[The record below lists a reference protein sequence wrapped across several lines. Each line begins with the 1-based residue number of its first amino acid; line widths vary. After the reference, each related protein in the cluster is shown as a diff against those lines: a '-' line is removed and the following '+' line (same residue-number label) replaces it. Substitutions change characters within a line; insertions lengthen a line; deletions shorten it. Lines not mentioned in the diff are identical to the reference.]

1 LLNTSSLLFLCL
13 NSLFGQNYY
22 KVLIVKKVD
31 VAVIGGGPGGATL
44 ANILASRGVSTVLV
58 ERQKDF
64 SKEFRGEGLMPSGN
78 EVLEQIGFNLDNVD
92 YRKVEEINLFYKGEL
107 EANPEIDFLRRGEL
121 RWVSQ
126 PQLLEKL
133 IEKASGFDNF
143 IFYRGYKAQDLIY
156 SEDRV
161 DGVLITDG
169 NDEVSIKAKVVIGF
183 DGRTSMVRRK
193 LNFEVKEYKLQP
205 DVLWFKIPYPEK
217 FIPGSQAF
225 FSLFPKSFLVAVP
238 VYDEKLQVGW
248 IIPAGSYGELRK
260 KGQEKWIQY
269 IKEKSPKGF
278 ADHLQKCLDEKLISD
293 PFILKMTLD
302 RVKKWHK
309 KGALLLGDAAH
320 TMNAVG
326 GQGLNIA
333 LRDAVVCAN
342 HLVPLMNGNPS
353 NSSLDKAFDA
363 IEKERISE
371 VSQVQE
377 IQSRPPKFIT
387 LSEFSVQLI
396 VPILRFAFRFNFMN
410 YLREAAIEKMS
421 RGFNK
426 VKLKV

>member
-1 LLNTSSLLFLCL
+1 ME
-13 NSLFGQNYY
+13 
-22 KVLIVKKVD
+22 KVD
-31 VAVIGGGPGGATL
+31 VAIIGGGPGGATL

-78 EVLEQIGFNLDNVD
+78 EVLKQIGFNLDDVD

-133 IEKASGFDNF
+133 IEKASCFDNF

-169 NDEVSIKAKVVIGF
+169 NNEVSIKAKVVIGF

-353 NSSLDKAFDA
+353 NASLDRAFDA

-371 VSQVQE
+371 VRQVQE

>member
-260 KGQEKWIQY
+260 QGQEKWIQY

>member
-1 LLNTSSLLFLCL
+1 M
-13 NSLFGQNYY
+13 
-22 KVLIVKKVD
+22 KKVD
-31 VAVIGGGPGGATL
+31 VAIIGGGPGGATL

-78 EVLEQIGFNLDNVD
+78 EVLEQIGFNLDDVD
-92 YRKVEEINLFYKGEL
+92 YRKVEEINLFYKGGL

-260 KGQEKWIQY
+260 QGQEKWIQY

-353 NSSLDKAFDA
+353 NASLDKAFDA

>member
-22 KVLIVKKVD
+22 KVLIVEKVD
-31 VAVIGGGPGGATL
+31 VAIIGGGPGGATL

>member
-1 LLNTSSLLFLCL
+1 ME
-13 NSLFGQNYY
+13 
-22 KVLIVKKVD
+22 KVD
-31 VAVIGGGPGGATL
+31 VAIIGGGPGGATL

-78 EVLEQIGFNLDNVD
+78 EVLKQIGFNVDDVD
-92 YRKVEEINLFYKGEL
+92 YRKVEEMNLFYKGEL
-107 EANPEIDFLRRGEL
+107 EANPEIDFLKRGEL

-133 IEKASGFDNF
+133 IEKASDFDNF

-156 SEDRV
+156 NADRV
-161 DGVLITDG
+161 DGVLIANG
-169 NDEVSIKAKVVIGF
+169 NHEVSIRAKVVIGF

-217 FIPGSQAF
+217 FLPGSQAF
-225 FSLFPKSFLVAVP
+225 FSLFPRSFLVAVP

-353 NSSLDKAFDA
+353 NASLDKAFDA

>member
-22 KVLIVKKVD
+22 KVLIVEKVD
-31 VAVIGGGPGGATL
+31 VAIIGGGPGGATL

-78 EVLEQIGFNLDNVD
+78 EVLEQIGFNLDDVD

-143 IFYRGYKAQDLIY
+143 FFYRGYKAQDLIY

-260 KGQEKWIQY
+260 QGQEKWIQY

-353 NSSLDKAFDA
+353 NASLDKAFDA

>member
-1 LLNTSSLLFLCL
+1 ML
-13 NSLFGQNYY
+13 
-22 KVLIVKKVD
+22 VVEKVD
-31 VAVIGGGPGGATL
+31 VAIIGGGPGGATL

-64 SKEFRGEGLMPSGN
+64 SKEFRGEGLMPSGS
-78 EVLEQIGFNLDNVD
+78 EVLEQIDFNLDDVD
-92 YRKVEEINLFYKGEL
+92 YRKVEEMNLFYKGEL
-107 EANPEIDFLRRGEL
+107 EANPEIDFLKRGEL

-133 IEKASGFDNF
+133 IKKASSFDNF
-143 IFYRGYKAQDLIY
+143 IFYRGYKALDLIY
-156 SEDRV
+156 NEDRV
-161 DGVLITDG
+161 DGVLIANGDR
-169 NDEVSIKAKVVIGF
+169 DVSIKAKVVIGF

-217 FIPGSQAF
+217 FLPGSQAF

-353 NSSLDKAFDA
+353 NASLDKAFDA

-396 VPILRFAFRFNFMN
+396 VPILRFAFRFSFMN

>member
-1 LLNTSSLLFLCL
+1 ML
-13 NSLFGQNYY
+13 
-22 KVLIVKKVD
+22 VVEKVD
-31 VAVIGGGPGGATL
+31 VAIIGGGPGGATL

-78 EVLEQIGFNLDNVD
+78 EVLEQIGFNINDVD
-92 YRKVEEINLFYKGEL
+92 YRKVEEMNLFYKGEL

-156 SEDRV
+156 REDRV

-302 RVKKWHK
+302 RVKKWNK

-353 NSSLDKAFDA
+353 NASLDKAFDA

>member
-1 LLNTSSLLFLCL
+1 M
-13 NSLFGQNYY
+13 
-22 KVLIVKKVD
+22 KKVD
-31 VAVIGGGPGGATL
+31 VAIIGGGPGGATL

-260 KGQEKWIQY
+260 QGQEKWIQY

-396 VPILRFAFRFNFMN
+396 VPILRFAFRFNVMN

>member
-1 LLNTSSLLFLCL
+1 ME
-13 NSLFGQNYY
+13 
-22 KVLIVKKVD
+22 KVD
-31 VAVIGGGPGGATL
+31 VAIIGGGPGGATL
-44 ANILASRGVSTVLV
+44 ANILASRGVSIVLV

-78 EVLEQIGFNLDNVD
+78 EVLEQIGFNLDDVD

-133 IEKASGFDNF
+133 IEKASCFDNF

-156 SEDRV
+156 REDRV

-260 KGQEKWIQY
+260 QGQEKWIQY

-278 ADHLQKCLDEKLISD
+278 ADHLQICLDEKLISD

-353 NSSLDKAFDA
+353 NASLDKAFDA

>member
-1 LLNTSSLLFLCL
+1 M
-13 NSLFGQNYY
+13 
-22 KVLIVKKVD
+22 KKVD
-31 VAVIGGGPGGATL
+31 VAIIGGGPGGATL

-217 FIPGSQAF
+217 FLPGSQAF

-260 KGQEKWIQY
+260 QGQEKWIQY

>member
-1 LLNTSSLLFLCL
+1 ME
-13 NSLFGQNYY
+13 
-22 KVLIVKKVD
+22 KVD
-31 VAVIGGGPGGATL
+31 VAIIGGGPGGATL

-78 EVLEQIGFNLDNVD
+78 EVLKQIGFNLDDVD
-92 YRKVEEINLFYKGEL
+92 YRKVEEMNLFYKGEL
-107 EANPEIDFLRRGEL
+107 EANPEIDFLKRGEL

-133 IEKASGFDNF
+133 IEKASDFDNF
-143 IFYRGYKAQDLIY
+143 IFYRGYKARDLIY
-156 SEDRV
+156 NADRV
-161 DGVLITDG
+161 DGVMIANG
-169 NDEVSIKAKVVIGF
+169 NHEVSIRAKVVIGF

-217 FIPGSQAF
+217 FLPGSQAF

-342 HLVPLMNGNPS
+342 HLVPLMRGNPS
-353 NSSLDKAFDA
+353 TASLDNAFDA

-371 VSQVQE
+371 VRQVQE

-396 VPILRFAFRFNFMN
+396 VPILRFVFRFNFMTS
-410 YLREAAIEKMS
+410 LREATIERMS
-421 RGFNK
+421 RGFSE
-426 VKLKV
+426 VKLKI

>member
-1 LLNTSSLLFLCL
+1 ME
-13 NSLFGQNYY
+13 
-22 KVLIVKKVD
+22 KVE
-31 VAVIGGGPGGATL
+31 VAIIGGGPGGATL
-44 ANILASRGVSTVLV
+44 ANIFASRGVSTVLV

-78 EVLEQIGFNLDNVD
+78 EVLKQIGFNLDDVD
-92 YRKVEEINLFYKGEL
+92 YRKVEEMNLFYKGEL
-107 EANPEIDFLRRGEL
+107 EANPEIDFLKKGEL

-133 IEKASGFDNF
+133 IEKASSFDNF

-156 SEDRV
+156 NEDRV
-161 DGVLITDG
+161 DGVLIANG
-169 NDEVSIKAKVVIGF
+169 NHEVSIKAKVVIGF

-193 LNFEVKEYKLQP
+193 LNFEVKEYKFQP
-205 DVLWFKIPYPEK
+205 DVLWFKIPYPEN
-217 FIPGSQAF
+217 FLPGSQAF

-342 HLVPLMNGNPS
+342 HLVPLMSGNPS
-353 NSSLDKAFDA
+353 TASLDNAFDA

-371 VSQVQE
+371 VRQVQE

-396 VPILRFAFRFNFMN
+396 VPILRFVFRFNFMTS
-410 YLREAAIEKMS
+410 LGEATIERMS
-421 RGFNK
+421 RGFSE
-426 VKLKV
+426 VKLKI

>member
-1 LLNTSSLLFLCL
+1 ME
-13 NSLFGQNYY
+13 
-22 KVLIVKKVD
+22 KVE
-31 VAVIGGGPGGATL
+31 VAIIGGGPGGATL

-78 EVLEQIGFNLDNVD
+78 EVLKQIGFNLDDVD
-92 YRKVEEINLFYKGEL
+92 YRKVEEMNLFYKGEL
-107 EANPEIDFLRRGEL
+107 EANPEIDFLKKGEL

-133 IEKASGFDNF
+133 IEKASSFDNF

-156 SEDRV
+156 NEDRV
-161 DGVLITDG
+161 DGVLIANG
-169 NDEVSIKAKVVIGF
+169 NHEVSIKAKVVIGF

-193 LNFEVKEYKLQP
+193 LNFEVKEYKFQP

-217 FIPGSQAF
+217 FLPGSQAF

-248 IIPAGSYGELRK
+248 IIPAGSYGELKK

-278 ADHLQKCLDEKLISD
+278 ADHLQTCLDEKLISD
-293 PFILKMTLD
+293 PFVLKMTLD

-342 HLVPLMNGNPS
+342 HLVPLMSGNPS
-353 NSSLDKAFDA
+353 TTSLDKAFDA

-371 VSQVQE
+371 VRQVQE

-396 VPILRFAFRFNFMN
+396 VPILRFVFKFNFMTS
-410 YLREAAIEKMS
+410 LREATLKRMS
-421 RGFNK
+421 HGFNE
-426 VKLKV
+426 VKLKI

>member
-1 LLNTSSLLFLCL
+1 ME
-13 NSLFGQNYY
+13 
-22 KVLIVKKVD
+22 KVD
-31 VAVIGGGPGGATL
+31 VAIIGGGPGGATL

-78 EVLEQIGFNLDNVD
+78 EVLKQIGFNLDDVD
-92 YRKVEEINLFYKGEL
+92 YRKVEEMNLFYKGEL
-107 EANPEIDFLRRGEL
+107 EANPEIDFLKRGEL

-133 IEKASGFDNF
+133 IEKASDFDNF

-156 SEDRV
+156 NADRV
-161 DGVLITDG
+161 DGVMIANG
-169 NDEVSIKAKVVIGF
+169 NHEVSIRAKVVIGF

-193 LNFEVKEYKLQP
+193 LNFEVKEYKFQP

-217 FIPGSQAF
+217 FLPGSQAF

-342 HLVPLMNGNPS
+342 HLVPLMRGNPS
-353 NSSLDKAFDA
+353 TASLDNAFDA

-371 VSQVQE
+371 VRQVQE

-396 VPILRFAFRFNFMN
+396 VPILRFVFRFNFMTS
-410 YLREAAIEKMS
+410 LREATIERMS
-421 RGFNK
+421 RGFSE
-426 VKLKV
+426 VKLKI

>member
-1 LLNTSSLLFLCL
+1 MEE
-13 NSLFGQNYY
+13 
-22 KVLIVKKVD
+22 VD
-31 VAVIGGGPGGATL
+31 VAIIGGGPGGATL

-78 EVLEQIGFNLDNVD
+78 EVLEQIGFNLDDVD

-107 EANPEIDFLRRGEL
+107 EANPEIDFLKRGEL

-133 IEKASGFDNF
+133 IEKASSFDNF

-193 LNFEVKEYKLQP
+193 LKFEVKEYKLQP
-205 DVLWFKIPYPEK
+205 DVLWFKIPYPKK
-217 FIPGSQAF
+217 FLPGSQAF

-248 IIPAGSYGELRK
+248 IIPGGSYGELRK

-342 HLVPLMNGNPS
+342 HLIPLMNGNPS
-353 NSSLDKAFDA
+353 TASLDNAFDA

-371 VSQVQE
+371 VRQVQE

-396 VPILRFAFRFNFMN
+396 VPILRFVFRFNFMN
-410 YLREAAIEKMS
+410 NLREATIARMS
-421 RGFNK
+421 RGFSE
-426 VKLKV
+426 VKLKI

>member
-1 LLNTSSLLFLCL
+1 ME
-13 NSLFGQNYY
+13 
-22 KVLIVKKVD
+22 KVE
-31 VAVIGGGPGGATL
+31 VAIIGGGPGGATL
-44 ANILASRGVSTVLV
+44 ANIFASRGVSTVLV

-78 EVLEQIGFNLDNVD
+78 EVLKQIGFNLDDVD
-92 YRKVEEINLFYKGEL
+92 YRKVEEMNLFYKGEL
-107 EANPEIDFLRRGEL
+107 EANPEIDFLKKGEL

-133 IEKASGFDNF
+133 IEKASSFDNF

-156 SEDRV
+156 NEDRV
-161 DGVLITDG
+161 DGVLIANG
-169 NDEVSIKAKVVIGF
+169 NHEVSIKAKVVIGF

-193 LNFEVKEYKLQP
+193 LNFEVKEYKFQP
-205 DVLWFKIPYPEK
+205 DVLWFKIPYPEN
-217 FIPGSQAF
+217 FLPGSQAF

-248 IIPAGSYGELRK
+248 IIPAGSYGELKK

-278 ADHLQKCLDEKLISD
+278 ADHLQTCLDEKLISD
-293 PFILKMTLD
+293 PFVLKMTLD

-342 HLVPLMNGNPS
+342 HLVPLMSGNPS
-353 NSSLDKAFDA
+353 TTSLDKAFDA

-371 VSQVQE
+371 VRQVQE

-396 VPILRFAFRFNFMN
+396 VPILRFVFKFNFMTS
-410 YLREAAIEKMS
+410 LREATLKRMS
-421 RGFNK
+421 HGFNE
-426 VKLKV
+426 VKLKI

>member
-1 LLNTSSLLFLCL
+1 
-13 NSLFGQNYY
+13 
-22 KVLIVKKVD
+22 VEKVD
-31 VAVIGGGPGGATL
+31 VAIIGGGPGGATL

-78 EVLEQIGFNLDNVD
+78 EVLEQIGFNLDDVD

-133 IEKASGFDNF
+133 IEKASCFDNF

-353 NSSLDKAFDA
+353 NVALDKAFDA

>member
-1 LLNTSSLLFLCL
+1 ME
-13 NSLFGQNYY
+13 
-22 KVLIVKKVD
+22 KVD
-31 VAVIGGGPGGATL
+31 VAIIGGGPGGATL

-78 EVLEQIGFNLDNVD
+78 EVLKQIGFNLDDVD
-92 YRKVEEINLFYKGEL
+92 YRKVEEMNLFYKGEL
-107 EANPEIDFLRRGEL
+107 EANPEIDFLKRGEL

-133 IEKASGFDNF
+133 IEKASDFDNF

-156 SEDRV
+156 NADRV
-161 DGVLITDG
+161 DGVLIVNG
-169 NDEVSIKAKVVIGF
+169 NHEVSIRAKVVIGF

-217 FIPGSQAF
+217 FLPGSQAF

-342 HLVPLMNGNPS
+342 HLVPLMSGNPS
-353 NSSLDKAFDA
+353 TASLDNAFDA

-371 VSQVQE
+371 VRQVQE

-396 VPILRFAFRFNFMN
+396 VPILRFVFRFNFMTS
-410 YLREAAIEKMS
+410 LREATIERMS
-421 RGFNK
+421 RGFSE
-426 VKLKV
+426 VKLKI

>member
-1 LLNTSSLLFLCL
+1 M
-13 NSLFGQNYY
+13 
-22 KVLIVKKVD
+22 KKVD
-31 VAVIGGGPGGATL
+31 VAIIGGGPGGATL

-193 LNFEVKEYKLQP
+193 LNFEVKGYKLQP

-260 KGQEKWIQY
+260 QGQEKWIQY

-353 NSSLDKAFDA
+353 NASLDKAFDA

>member
-1 LLNTSSLLFLCL
+1 ME
-13 NSLFGQNYY
+13 
-22 KVLIVKKVD
+22 KVD
-31 VAVIGGGPGGATL
+31 VAIIGGGPGGATL

-78 EVLEQIGFNLDNVD
+78 EVLEQIGFNLDDVD
-92 YRKVEEINLFYKGEL
+92 YRKVEEMNLFYKGEL
-107 EANPEIDFLRRGEL
+107 EANPEIDFLRKGEL

-133 IEKASGFDNF
+133 IEKASSFDNF

-161 DGVLITDG
+161 DGVLVTDG
-169 NDEVSIKAKVVIGF
+169 NDEVSIRAKVVIGF

-193 LNFEVKEYKLQP
+193 LNFKVKEYKLQP

-353 NSSLDKAFDA
+353 NASLDRAFDA

-371 VSQVQE
+371 VRQVQE

-396 VPILRFAFRFNFMN
+396 VPILRFVFRFNFMN

-421 RGFNK
+421 RGFSK

>member
-1 LLNTSSLLFLCL
+1 ME
-13 NSLFGQNYY
+13 
-22 KVLIVKKVD
+22 KVD
-31 VAVIGGGPGGATL
+31 VAIIGGGPGGATL

-78 EVLEQIGFNLDNVD
+78 EVLQQIGFNLDEVD

-133 IEKASGFDNF
+133 IEKASCFDNF

-156 SEDRV
+156 REDRV

-238 VYDEKLQVGW
+238 VYNEKLQVGW

-260 KGQEKWIQY
+260 QGQEKWIQY

-353 NSSLDKAFDA
+353 NASLDKAFDA

>member
-1 LLNTSSLLFLCL
+1 MAK
-13 NSLFGQNYY
+13 NYY
-22 KVLIVKKVD
+22 KVLVVEKVD
-31 VAVIGGGPGGATL
+31 VAIIGGGPGGATL

-78 EVLEQIGFNLDNVD
+78 EVLEQIGFNLGDVD
-92 YRKVEEINLFYKGEL
+92 YRKVEEMNLFYKGEL
-107 EANPEIDFLRRGEL
+107 EANPEIDFLKRGEL

-133 IEKASGFDNF
+133 IEKASSFDNF
-143 IFYRGYKAQDLIY
+143 VFYRGYKALDLIY
-156 SEDRV
+156 NEDRV
-161 DGVLITDG
+161 DGVLIANGDR
-169 NDEVSIKAKVVIGF
+169 EVSIKAKVVIGF

-217 FIPGSQAF
+217 FLPGSQAF

-342 HLVPLMNGNPS
+342 HLVPLMKGNPS
-353 NSSLDKAFDA
+353 NTSLDNAFDA

-371 VSQVQE
+371 VRKVQE

-396 VPILRFAFRFNFMN
+396 VPILRFVFRFNVIN
-410 YLREAAIEKMS
+410 SLRETVIEKMS
-421 RGFNK
+421 RGFSK

>member
-1 LLNTSSLLFLCL
+1 M
-13 NSLFGQNYY
+13 
-22 KVLIVKKVD
+22 KKVD
-31 VAVIGGGPGGATL
+31 VAIIGGGPGGATL

-78 EVLEQIGFNLDNVD
+78 EVLEQIGFNLDDVD

-353 NSSLDKAFDA
+353 NASLDKAFDA

-396 VPILRFAFRFNFMN
+396 VPILRFAFRFNVMN

>member
-1 LLNTSSLLFLCL
+1 M
-13 NSLFGQNYY
+13 
-22 KVLIVKKVD
+22 KKVD

-78 EVLEQIGFNLDNVD
+78 EVLEQIGFNLEDVD

-225 FSLFPKSFLVAVP
+225 FSLFPESFLVAVP

-260 KGQEKWIQY
+260 QGQEKWIQY

>member
-1 LLNTSSLLFLCL
+1 ME
-13 NSLFGQNYY
+13 
-22 KVLIVKKVD
+22 KVD
-31 VAVIGGGPGGATL
+31 VAIIGGGPGGATL

-78 EVLEQIGFNLDNVD
+78 EVLKQIGFNLDDVD

-107 EANPEIDFLRRGEL
+107 EANPEIDFLKRGEL

-143 IFYRGYKAQDLIY
+143 IFYRGYKAHDLIY
-156 SEDRV
+156 NADRV
-161 DGVLITDG
+161 DGVLIANG
-169 NDEVSIKAKVVIGF
+169 NHEVSIRAKVVIGF

-217 FIPGSQAF
+217 FLPGSQAF

-260 KGQEKWIQY
+260 KGREKWIQY
-269 IKEKSPKGF
+269 IKDKSPKGF

-302 RVKKWHK
+302 RVKKWHR

-342 HLVPLMNGNPS
+342 HLVPLMSGNPS
-353 NSSLDKAFDA
+353 TASLDNAFDA

-371 VSQVQE
+371 VRQVQE

-396 VPILRFAFRFNFMN
+396 VPILRFVFRFNFMTS
-410 YLREAAIEKMS
+410 LREATIERMS
-421 RGFNK
+421 RGFSE
-426 VKLKV
+426 VKLKI

>member
-1 LLNTSSLLFLCL
+1 ME
-13 NSLFGQNYY
+13 
-22 KVLIVKKVD
+22 KVD
-31 VAVIGGGPGGATL
+31 VAIIGGGPGGATL

-78 EVLEQIGFNLDNVD
+78 EVLEQIGFNLDDVD

-107 EANPEIDFLRRGEL
+107 EANPEIDFLKRGEL

-133 IEKASGFDNF
+133 IEKASSFDNF

-193 LNFEVKEYKLQP
+193 LKFEVKEYKLQP
-205 DVLWFKIPYPEK
+205 DVLWFKIPYPKK
-217 FIPGSQAF
+217 FLPGSQAF

-269 IKEKSPKGF
+269 IKDKSPKGF

-342 HLVPLMNGNPS
+342 HLVPLMSGNPS
-353 NSSLDKAFDA
+353 TASLDNAFDA

-371 VSQVQE
+371 VRQVQE

-396 VPILRFAFRFNFMN
+396 VPILRFVFRFNFMTS
-410 YLREAAIEKMS
+410 LREATIARMS
-421 RGFNK
+421 RGFSE
-426 VKLKV
+426 VKLKI

>member
-1 LLNTSSLLFLCL
+1 M
-13 NSLFGQNYY
+13 
-22 KVLIVKKVD
+22 KKVD
-31 VAVIGGGPGGATL
+31 VAIIGGGPGGATL

-260 KGQEKWIQY
+260 QGQEKWIQY

-353 NSSLDKAFDA
+353 NASLDKAFDA

>member
-1 LLNTSSLLFLCL
+1 ME
-13 NSLFGQNYY
+13 
-22 KVLIVKKVD
+22 KVD
-31 VAVIGGGPGGATL
+31 VAIIGGGPGGATL

-78 EVLEQIGFNLDNVD
+78 EVLKQIGFNLDDVD

-107 EANPEIDFLRRGEL
+107 EANPEIDFLKRGEL
-121 RWVSQ
+121 KWVSQ

-156 SEDRV
+156 NADRV
-161 DGVLITDG
+161 DGVLIASG
-169 NDEVSIKAKVVIGF
+169 NHEVSIRAKVVIGF

-217 FIPGSQAF
+217 FLPGSQAF

-269 IKEKSPKGF
+269 IKDKSPKGF
-278 ADHLQKCLDEKLISD
+278 ADHLQKCLDENLISD

-342 HLVPLMNGNPS
+342 HLVPLMSGNPS
-353 NSSLDKAFDA
+353 TASLDNAFDA

-371 VSQVQE
+371 VRQVQE

-396 VPILRFAFRFNFMN
+396 VPILRFVFRFNFMTS
-410 YLREAAIEKMS
+410 LREATIERMS
-421 RGFNK
+421 RGFSE
-426 VKLKV
+426 VKLKI

>member
-1 LLNTSSLLFLCL
+1 ME
-13 NSLFGQNYY
+13 
-22 KVLIVKKVD
+22 KVD
-31 VAVIGGGPGGATL
+31 VAIIGGGPGGATL

-78 EVLEQIGFNLDNVD
+78 EVLKQIGFNLDDVD
-92 YRKVEEINLFYKGEL
+92 YRKVEEMNLFYKGEL
-107 EANPEIDFLRRGEL
+107 EANPEIDFLKRGEL

-156 SEDRV
+156 NADRV
-161 DGVLITDG
+161 DGVLIANG
-169 NDEVSIKAKVVIGF
+169 NHEVSIRAKVVIGF

-217 FIPGSQAF
+217 FLPGSQAF

-269 IKEKSPKGF
+269 IKDKSPKGF

-342 HLVPLMNGNPS
+342 HLVPLMSGNPS
-353 NSSLDKAFDA
+353 TASLDNAFDA

-371 VSQVQE
+371 VRQVQE

-396 VPILRFAFRFNFMN
+396 VPILRFVFRFNFMTS
-410 YLREAAIEKMS
+410 LREATIERMS
-421 RGFNK
+421 RGFSE
-426 VKLKV
+426 VKLKI

>member
-1 LLNTSSLLFLCL
+1 ME
-13 NSLFGQNYY
+13 
-22 KVLIVKKVD
+22 KVD
-31 VAVIGGGPGGATL
+31 VAIIGGGPGGATL
-44 ANILASRGVSTVLV
+44 ANILVSRGVSTVLV

-78 EVLEQIGFNLDNVD
+78 EVLKQIGFNLDDVD

-107 EANPEIDFLRRGEL
+107 EANPEIDFLKRGEL

-156 SEDRV
+156 NADRV
-161 DGVLITDG
+161 DGVLIANG
-169 NDEVSIKAKVVIGF
+169 NHEVSIRAKVVIGF

-217 FIPGSQAF
+217 FLPGSQAF

-269 IKEKSPKGF
+269 IKDKSPKGF

-302 RVKKWHK
+302 RVKKWHR

-342 HLVPLMNGNPS
+342 HLVPLMSGNPS
-353 NSSLDKAFDA
+353 TASLDNAFDA

-371 VSQVQE
+371 VRQVQE

-396 VPILRFAFRFNFMN
+396 VPILRFVFRFNFMTS
-410 YLREAAIEKMS
+410 LREATIERMS
-421 RGFNK
+421 RGFSE
-426 VKLKV
+426 VKLKI

>member
-1 LLNTSSLLFLCL
+1 ME
-13 NSLFGQNYY
+13 
-22 KVLIVKKVD
+22 KVD
-31 VAVIGGGPGGATL
+31 VAIIGGGPGGATL
-44 ANILASRGVSTVLV
+44 ANILASRGISTVLV

-78 EVLEQIGFNLDNVD
+78 EVLEQIGFNLDDVD
-92 YRKVEEINLFYKGEL
+92 YRKVEEMNLFYKGEL
-107 EANPEIDFLRRGEL
+107 EANPEIDFLKRGEL

-133 IEKASGFDNF
+133 IEKASSFDNF
-143 IFYRGYKAQDLIY
+143 IFYRGYKALDLIY
-156 SEDRV
+156 NEDRV
-161 DGVLITDG
+161 DGVLIANGDR
-169 NDEVSIKAKVVIGF
+169 EVSIKARVVIGF

-217 FIPGSQAF
+217 FLPGSQAF

-238 VYDEKLQVGW
+238 VYDKKLQVGW

-342 HLVPLMNGNPS
+342 HLVPLMKGNPS
-353 NSSLDKAFDA
+353 NTSLDNAFDA

-371 VSQVQE
+371 VRQVQE

-396 VPILRFAFRFNFMN
+396 VPILRFVFRFNVIN
-410 YLREAAIEKMS
+410 NLRETVIEKMS
-421 RGFNK
+421 RGFSK

>member
-1 LLNTSSLLFLCL
+1 M
-13 NSLFGQNYY
+13 
-22 KVLIVKKVD
+22 
-31 VAVIGGGPGGATL
+31 
-44 ANILASRGVSTVLV
+44 LV

-78 EVLEQIGFNLDNVD
+78 EVLKQIGFNVDDVD
-92 YRKVEEINLFYKGEL
+92 YRKVEEMNLFYKGEL
-107 EANPEIDFLRRGEL
+107 EANPEIDFLKKGEL

-133 IEKASGFDNF
+133 IEKASDFDNF

-156 SEDRV
+156 NADRV
-161 DGVLITDG
+161 DGVMIANG
-169 NDEVSIKAKVVIGF
+169 NHEVSIRAKVVIGF

-217 FIPGSQAF
+217 FLPGSQAF

-342 HLVPLMNGNPS
+342 HLVPLMRGNPS
-353 NSSLDKAFDA
+353 TASLDNAFDA

-371 VSQVQE
+371 VRQVQE

-396 VPILRFAFRFNFMN
+396 VPILRFVFRFNFMTS
-410 YLREAAIEKMS
+410 LREATIERMS
-421 RGFNK
+421 RGFSE
-426 VKLKV
+426 VKLKI

>member
-1 LLNTSSLLFLCL
+1 ME
-13 NSLFGQNYY
+13 
-22 KVLIVKKVD
+22 KVD
-31 VAVIGGGPGGATL
+31 VAIIGGGPGGATL

-78 EVLEQIGFNLDNVD
+78 EVLKQIGFNLDDVD
-92 YRKVEEINLFYKGEL
+92 YRKVEEMNLFYKGEL
-107 EANPEIDFLRRGEL
+107 EANPEIDFLKKGEL

-133 IEKASGFDNF
+133 IEKASSFDNF

-156 SEDRV
+156 NADRV
-161 DGVLITDG
+161 DGVLIANG
-169 NDEVSIKAKVVIGF
+169 NHEVSIRAKVVIGF

-217 FIPGSQAF
+217 FLPGSQAF

-248 IIPAGSYGELRK
+248 IIPAGSYGELKK

-278 ADHLQKCLDEKLISD
+278 ADHLQTCLDEKLISD
-293 PFILKMTLD
+293 PFVLKMTLD

-342 HLVPLMNGNPS
+342 HLVPLMSGNPS
-353 NSSLDKAFDA
+353 TTSLDNAFDA

-371 VSQVQE
+371 VRQVQE

-396 VPILRFAFRFNFMN
+396 VPILRFVFRFNFMTS
-410 YLREAAIEKMS
+410 LREATIERMS
-421 RGFNK
+421 RGFSE
-426 VKLKV
+426 VKLKI

>member
-1 LLNTSSLLFLCL
+1 ME
-13 NSLFGQNYY
+13 
-22 KVLIVKKVD
+22 KVD
-31 VAVIGGGPGGATL
+31 VAIIGGGPGGATL

-217 FIPGSQAF
+217 FIPGSLAF

>member
-1 LLNTSSLLFLCL
+1 MEE
-13 NSLFGQNYY
+13 
-22 KVLIVKKVD
+22 VD
-31 VAVIGGGPGGATL
+31 VAIIGGGPGGATL

-78 EVLEQIGFNLDNVD
+78 EVLEQIGFNLDDVD

-107 EANPEIDFLRRGEL
+107 EANPEIDFLKRGEL

-133 IEKASGFDNF
+133 IEKASSFDNF

-193 LNFEVKEYKLQP
+193 LKFEVKEYKLQP
-205 DVLWFKIPYPEK
+205 DVLWFKIPYPKK
-217 FIPGSQAF
+217 FLPGSQAF

-278 ADHLQKCLDEKLISD
+278 ADHLQICLDEKLISD

-342 HLVPLMNGNPS
+342 HLIPLMNGNPS
-353 NSSLDKAFDA
+353 TASLDNAFDA

-371 VSQVQE
+371 VRQVQE

-396 VPILRFAFRFNFMN
+396 VPILRFVFRFNFMN
-410 YLREAAIEKMS
+410 NLREATIARMS
-421 RGFNK
+421 RGFSE
-426 VKLKV
+426 VKLKI

>member
-1 LLNTSSLLFLCL
+1 ME
-13 NSLFGQNYY
+13 
-22 KVLIVKKVD
+22 KVD
-31 VAVIGGGPGGATL
+31 VAIIGGGPGGATL

-78 EVLEQIGFNLDNVD
+78 EVLQQIGFNLDEVD

-133 IEKASGFDNF
+133 IEKASCFDNF
-143 IFYRGYKAQDLIY
+143 FFYRGYKAQDLIY

-260 KGQEKWIQY
+260 QGQEKWIQY

-353 NSSLDKAFDA
+353 NASLDKAFDA

>member
-1 LLNTSSLLFLCL
+1 MKQSL
-13 NSLFGQNYY
+13 NSVKILRKFINHE
-22 KVLIVKKVD
+22 LPIVEEVD
-31 VAVIGGGPGGATL
+31 VAIIGGGPGGATL

-78 EVLEQIGFNLDNVD
+78 EVLEQIGFNLDDVD

-107 EANPEIDFLRRGEL
+107 EANPEIDFLKRGEL

-133 IEKASGFDNF
+133 IEKASSFDNF

-193 LNFEVKEYKLQP
+193 LKFEVKEYKLQP
-205 DVLWFKIPYPEK
+205 DVLWFKIPYPKK
-217 FIPGSQAF
+217 FLPGSQAF

-342 HLVPLMNGNPS
+342 HLIPLMNGNPS
-353 NSSLDKAFDA
+353 TASLDNAFDA

-371 VSQVQE
+371 VRQVQE

-396 VPILRFAFRFNFMN
+396 VPILRFVFRFNFMN
-410 YLREAAIEKMS
+410 NLREATIARMS
-421 RGFNK
+421 RGFSE
-426 VKLKV
+426 VKLKI